1 MKQVK
6 CVVVG
11 DGAVGKTSL
20 LLSYTQNLF
29 PSDYTPTIF
38 DNYSVTT
45 VVDGGYYNFSLWD
58 TAGQEDYSRLRPL
71 SYPMTDVF
79 LVCFSVTNP
88 SSFRNTS
95 DVWIPEVTHYCP
107 GVPIVLCGTKVDS
120 RTDETALRRLAERHQ
135 VPVTEEE
142 GKRLASSMGMPY
154 VECSAMTQDGV
165 KLVFD
170 TAIRQT
176 VPASTKVS
184 SKRKRH
190 CIVL

>member
-38 DNYSVTT
+38 DNYTVTT
-45 VVDGGYYNFSLWD
+45 VVDGAFYNFSLWD

-88 SSFRNTS
+88 SSFQNAS

-107 GVPIVLCGTKVDS
+107 GAPIVLCGTKADS
-120 RTDETALRRLAERHQ
+120 RVDEAVLKRLSDRGQ

-142 GKRLASSMGMPY
+142 GRRFATSMRIPY
-154 VECSAMTQDGV
+154 VECSALTQSGV

-176 VPASTKVS
+176 AQPSSVATK
-184 SKRKRH
+184 KRRR
-190 CIVL
+190 CTVL

>member
-1 MKQVK
+1 MKPVK

-20 LLSYTQNLF
+20 LLSYSQNIF
-29 PSDYTPTIF
+29 ASDYTPTIF

-45 VVDGGYYNFSLWD
+45 VVDGAFYNLSLWD

-88 SSFRNTS
+88 SSFRNAA

-107 GVPIVLCGTKVDS
+107 SVPIVLCGTKADS
-120 RTDETALRRLAERHQ
+120 RTDDVALKRLTDRQ
-135 VPVTEEE
+135 QSPVTEAEA
-142 GKRLASSMGMPY
+142 RRFADSMRVPY
-154 VECSAMTQDGV
+154 VECSALTQQGV
-165 KLVFD
+165 KQVFD

-176 VPASTKVS
+176 VPIGTKS
-184 SKRKRH
+184 SNKRKRQ
-190 CIVL
+190 CLVL